1 LCQEALASVLPDHMT
16 PFINLASEQPAYL
29 ETKELDS
36 SLPQER
42 LRFNHNIMI
51 DTKIAGLGSQR
62 LKTKTKK
69 KIAAPLPFHE

>member
-1 LCQEALASVLPDHMT
+1 MT
-16 PFINLASEQPAYL
+16 PFINLASEQLAYL
-29 ETKELDS
+29 ETKDFDS

-51 DTKIAGLGSQR
+51 NTKHRRIRFTEIKNQD
-62 LKTKTKK
+62 KK